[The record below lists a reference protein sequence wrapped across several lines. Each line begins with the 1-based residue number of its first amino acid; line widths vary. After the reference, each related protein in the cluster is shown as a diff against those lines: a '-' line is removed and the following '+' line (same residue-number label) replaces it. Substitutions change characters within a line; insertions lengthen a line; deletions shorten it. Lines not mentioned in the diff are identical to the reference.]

1 MITIL
6 GKRSELDALNDMLK
20 LKTLCPFGVRENIR
34 RCMEMRNCA
43 TCIDT
48 NIHWEEIEDDND

>member
-6 GKRSELDALNDMLK
+6 GKRNELDALNDMLK

-34 RCMEMRNCA
+34 RCMEMKNCA
-43 TCIDT
+43 VCIDT
-48 NIHWEEIEDDND
+48 NIHWEEVEDDND